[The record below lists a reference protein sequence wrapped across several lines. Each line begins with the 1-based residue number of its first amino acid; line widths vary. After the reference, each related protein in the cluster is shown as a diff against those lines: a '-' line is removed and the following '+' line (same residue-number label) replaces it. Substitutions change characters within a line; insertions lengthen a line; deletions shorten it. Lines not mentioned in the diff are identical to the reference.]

1 MNITKQLAPTQLK
14 KEARRIA
21 KIICKEFS
29 FDYFTDPED
38 WLFYYAMSGFF
49 NDEYVSIYLYLL
61 PDCKIQFYVNYRI
74 SKSLRERIDKL
85 SKDNNFK
92 FKIKYGRKKA

>member
-1 MNITKQLAPTQLK
+1 MNTAKRLTPLQLK
-14 KEARRIA
+14 MEAKRIA
-21 KIICKEFS
+21 KIICKEFG

-38 WLFYYAMSGFF
+38 WLFYYAISGYFES
-49 NDEYVSIYLYLL
+49 EYLSIYLYLL

-74 SKSLRERIDKL
+74 SKKLRERIDKL